1 MSKLHTGMLWGHQH
15 SIMDDGS
22 WHSSTSALC
31 ADAQISSNANPGVLF
46 SDFQSASIF
55 ERRGHATLMV
65 SPHVALVTDL
75 SSISIDSTTISC
87 HGSMVNSNL
96 DSCWGSVMQAP
107 TIQSA
112 SRGPGLS
119 GTMDPTIVIS
129 SRLSAGTIVDLYSS
143 RGSIVQAP
151 GIQSSNLLPPVSI
164 TDATIVSSSTSFI
177 PAAPY
182 DRTTAATPIL
192 PLSNPPWALDSALVA
207 TPGLSRSG
215 SWVTDV
221 RFVADPIH
229 SSLASREACWP
240 LAQTIEI
247 RNQDALDAGG
257 LFDLSLATASPYH
270 MESCG
275 SSLYGQIDYQVV
287 DISGRRR
294 VFRYIYHR
302 TISLLKRVLDLK
314 EIGRR
319 LLAFLDRRSPKNESA
334 RARLPKKPYTSLR
347 KVTIN
352 LPLVC

>member
-1 MSKLHTGMLWGHQH
+1 MGLRL
-15 SIMDDGS
+15 I
-22 WHSSTSALC
+22 
-31 ADAQISSNANPGVLF
+31 
-46 SDFQSASIF
+46 
-55 ERRGHATLMV
+55 
-65 SPHVALVTDL
+65 
-75 SSISIDSTTISC
+75 
-87 HGSMVNSNL
+87 SNL
-96 DSCWGSVMQAP
+96 DSCWGSVMQAS

-112 SRGPGLS
+112 SRWPGLS
-119 GTMDPTIVIS
+119 CTMDPTIVTS
-129 SRLSAGTIVDLYSS
+129 SGLSAGSLVDLYSS
-143 RGSIVQAP
+143 GGSIVQAL

-164 TDATIVSSSTSFI
+164 TDATIVASLSSFI
-177 PAAPY
+177 PAAP
-182 DRTTAATPIL
+182 DDPTTSATGML

-207 TPGLSRSG
+207 MPRLSRAG

-247 RNQDALDAGG
+247 RNQDALDSGR
-257 LFDLSLATASPYH
+257 LFNLSLATASPYH

-302 TISLLKRVLDLK
+302 TISLLKRVLNLK

-319 LLAFLDRRSPKNESA
+319 LLAFLDRRSPKNESG
-334 RARLPKKPYTSLR
+334 RARLPKKSYTSLR